1 MSEYDILTGSE
12 LISALTETGVPAERA
27 SFFQSCDWIRF
38 WDAQRG
44 FESCAVVAF
53 DAKHLRGYLPF
64 CTRVNHGIVESY
76 SMPMGTYG
84 GAVALDD
91 SGDIRDLLTSE
102 YLDWCKQKSFSR
114 INVVEFSSQTDQLF
128 EQFEIKELT
137 TQIVDLGGG
146 KELLRGALSENHR
159 RNIEKCRNYNLSC
172 KRVSSKSDVAAY
184 FSLVEDGA
192 KRRGAKPHYNLDF
205 YTSLLKYIS
214 GDNLLWELACLDDK
228 PCTGHIYFKWGNGVF
243 YWDGASS
250 KAGLAVPANFHLF
263 WRNIQQFEEEGF
275 AHLNLGSSP
284 DAAEDLI
291 RFKRGWGA
299 KQVNYF
305 EYDWSS
311 ATYRG
316 MRHIKDWLG
325 R

>member
-1 MSEYDILTGSE
+1 MSEDNILTGSE
-12 LISALTETGVPAERA
+12 LISALTETGVAAERA
-27 SFFQSCDWIRF
+27 SFFQSLDWLRF
-38 WDAQRG
+38 WNAQQG

-53 DAKHLRGYLPF
+53 DNKHLRGYLPF
-64 CTRVNHGIVESY
+64 CTRTNHGIVECY

-84 GAVALDD
+84 SAVALDD
-91 SGDIRDLLTSE
+91 SGDIRDLLTSHF
-102 YLDWCKQKSFSR
+102 LDWCRKKNCSR
-114 INVVEFSSQTDQLF
+114 INVVEFSSQTDQVL
-128 EQFEIKELT
+128 EQFEIRELT

-146 KELLRGALSENHR
+146 EELLRSALSENHR

-172 KRVSSKSDVAAY
+172 RRVGSDCDVAAY

-192 KRRGAKPHYNLDF
+192 KCRGAKPFYDFDF
-205 YTSLLKYIS
+205 YTSLLNHIP
-214 GDNLLWELACLDDK
+214 GDNLLWELVCLDDK
-228 PCTGHIYFKWGNGVF
+228 PCTGHIYFKWANSVF

-250 KAGLAVPANFHLF
+250 GAGLEALANFYLF
-263 WRNIQQFEEEGF
+263 WRNIRQFEDEGF

-284 DAAEDLI
+284 EAAQDLI

-305 EYDWSS
+305 EYNWSS
-311 ATYRG
+311 VTYRG
-316 MRHIKDWLG
+316 MKQIKDWLG